1 MAGPSGERLLVLDRD
16 ECLRLL
22 REESY
27 VGRLGFVADGRPLVL
42 PVNYVADSSSVVF
55 VTPAGT
61 KLSALR
67 DGAAVAFEIDQSRA
81 LYHTGWSVVVQGHAH
96 EVTDEG
102 ELARLRHG
110 PLRSWAEPR
119 AAHWVRITIDEISGR
134 RITD

>member
-1 MAGPSGERLLVLDRD
+1 MLDRD

-81 LYHTGWSVVVQGHAH
+81 LYHTGWSVLVQGHAR
-96 EVTDEG
+96 EVTDED

-119 AAHWVRITIDEISGR
+119 AAHWVRIAIDEISGR
-134 RITD
+134 RIAD